1 MKLYD
6 RLVGQHRKEAD
17 AILKHKETIL
27 DGTFIS
33 IDPASKDMGYALFT
47 GGELIENGTAEGRGL
62 IGPRLYQ
69 IMNNLPEVNVALVIV
84 EKVRMGT
91 GHAYLTWSTA
101 IPIAKYGTH
110 VCEVSTRAWKK
121 NVDDTYEKSDERD
134 ALEIGKFAVTL
145 CKEDEDD
152 RGSL

>member
-1 MKLYD
+1 MTKLINK
-6 RLVGQHRKEAD
+6 LVGQHKKEAA

-33 IDPASKDMGYALFT
+33 IDPASKEMGYALFT
-47 GGELIENGTAEGRGL
+47 GGELIENGTAEGKGA

-69 IMNNLPEVNVALVIV
+69 ILNNLPDATVALVIV
-84 EKVRMGT
+84 EKVRFGT
-91 GHAYLTWSTA
+91 GHVYLTWSTSV
-101 IPIAKYGTH
+101 PIAKYGTA

-134 ALEIGKFAVTL
+134 ALEIGKFAITL
-145 CKEDEDD
+145 CKEDADD
-152 RGSL
+152 